1 MKQWHKP
8 APGATGPETA
18 RAPGPDTEENP
29 RDSMKSASK
38 CAKSA
43 LSRRCAPPRVFPL
56 CGQIITMSDE
66 RGAMVQPGGT
76 APETTRNHW
85 IPLGAA
91 TAVAVLLVAVW
102 SLLDTLLPGAQRINA
117 GDVVTLGQGGGYRAA
132 LTLPQD
138 GWNLDVGASQAGQV
152 YRFHRGTVDL
162 TVTSVTPVGDPLP
175 DAKQLWEGMGDIA
188 RAGDPTA
195 RLGEPE
201 AITTEQGVE
210 GLTGVMRSRTEEGA
224 AVLYPSPDGGFAVEM
239 TLGGADA
246 TTADLEA
253 VADVARAVT
262 FTEEGGR

>member
-1 MKQWHKP
+1 
-8 APGATGPETA
+8 
-18 RAPGPDTEENP
+18 
-29 RDSMKSASK
+29 MKSPST

-43 LSRRCAPPRVFPL
+43 LSGRRGPPRML
-56 CGQIITMSDE
+56 LLSGQIITMSDE
-66 RGAMVQPGGT
+66 RGAMAQPSDTAPGT
-76 APETTRNHW
+76 ARNLW

-91 TAVAVLLVAVW
+91 TAVAILLVVVW
-102 SLLDTLLPGAQRINA
+102 SLLNALLPGAERVRA
-117 GDVVTLGQGGGYRAA
+117 GDEITLGQGGGYRAA

-138 GWNLDVGASQAGQV
+138 GWRLDVGSSQAGQT

-175 DAKQLWEGMGDIA
+175 DAKQLWAGMGDIA

-201 AITTEQGVE
+201 VITTEQGVE
-210 GLTGVMRSRTEEGA
+210 GLTGVMRSRTQEGA
-224 AVLYPSPDGGFAVEM
+224 AVLYPSPDGAFAVEM
-239 TLGGADA
+239 TLGGAEA
-246 TTADLEA
+246 TTADLKA